1 MTAATDFTPLR
12 NKRVTELAGSFSRNN
27 RTSLSNIPTNNT
39 SVTTPDSPHTPTNTY
54 GRSSCNFEYLE
65 GVVAELDNEDARE
78 CLRELIEEMRNNQT
92 PELER
97 IRRQA
102 CTPINRKL
110 PTPKG
115 IPDFCTT
122 PEFQKRMADAFE
134 RRWRLPT
141 KKLKVDTPIDEL
153 RRRVLRST
161 CEALGIPYTDTDD
174 TPTTSAKAAKK
185 AMAATAEMSALAA
198 ATSNT
203 PRRSPHDTLNGSQPT
218 PKGIVPRAIF
228 ATSMNNSMNTSERRT
243 ARISDADAFVPST
256 QTPTSGGSLGG
267 EASRMVQQASFGK
280 TTLDF
285 DKISFENTEAD
296 TLANIAPVNDN
307 REQSGAHTTSTLAA
321 SSPELKKITEYL
333 KNCESRRQ
341 SLKQARRTSGSSNA
355 TGTGASDATD
365 TGSNDMDIDVPP
377 CGAAETETQN
387 YVQPFESEQF
397 GLGTENMVGWRD
409 PVEFG
414 KERRSKASPSM
425 QHKGIPRFSI
435 SCVDEGVRNGIIN
448 KIHKLGG
455 TVIFI
460 SQTGRSLFMFS
471 LLGV

>member
-1 MTAATDFTPLR
+1 MTATTDFTPLR

-27 RTSLSNIPTNNT
+27 RTSLSNISTNNAP
-39 SVTTPDSPHTPTNTY
+39 VTPDSPHTPKNIY
-54 GRSSCNFEYLE
+54 GGSSCNFEYLE

-161 CEALGIPYTDTDD
+161 CEALGIPYADTEE

-185 AMAATAEMSALAA
+185 AIAATAEMSALAA
-198 ATSNT
+198 STSKT
-203 PRRSPHDTLNGSQPT
+203 LRRSPHDTLNGSQPT
-218 PKGIVPRAIF
+218 LKGIVPRTIF
-228 ATSMNNSMNTSERRT
+228 ATNMNTSERRT
-243 ARISDADAFVPST
+243 TSVSDADAFVPST
-256 QTPTSGGSLGG
+256 QTPTRSGSLGD
-267 EASRMVQQASFGK
+267 EASHMVQQACFGK

-296 TLANIAPVNDN
+296 TLANVATLNDN
-307 REQSGAHTTSTLAA
+307 REQSGTRTTSALAA
-321 SSPELKKITEYL
+321 SSPELQKITEYL
-333 KNCESRRQ
+333 KKCESRKQ
-341 SLKQARRTSGSSNA
+341 SLKQARRTGGSNNASGS
-355 TGTGASDATD
+355 GASDSAD
-365 TGSNDMDIDVPP
+365 TVADDMDTDVLPY
-377 CGAAETETQN
+377 GAAETETQN

-409 PVEFG
+409 PVEFS

-435 SCVDEGVRNGIIN
+435 SCVDEDVRNDIIN

-455 TVIFI
+455 TVGFI
-460 SQTGRSLFMFS
+460 RQATTTFYICLKYV
-471 LLGV
+471 LGI